1 MSPRILSAINR
12 LRDVRP
18 GAGQETYN
26 REILDHVAAPEPATL
41 APTTRSK
48 GEIRGQL
55 LHVNKLLISELLT
68 HALES
73 DPDECCGF
81 MFGKDG
87 VATEV
92 RRMDNVHDDKLTRF
106 FMDYREVEK
115 VQRDADALGQDLL
128 AIYHSHTYTHAYPSE
143 TDIETAVETGWVPY
157 HYIVISL
164 VEKTRPVVR
173 AFWIA
178 EDAQVSE
185 VFLETG

>member
-12 LRDVRP
+12 LRDARP
-18 GAGQETYN
+18 EPGQDTYN
-26 REILDHVAAPEPATL
+26 RDSLEQAETPGPSGPESATG
-41 APTTRSK
+41 TE
-48 GEIRGQL
+48 GVIRAQV

-81 MFGKDG
+81 LFGKDG

-92 RRMDNVHDDKLTRF
+92 RRMDNVHDDKQTRF
-106 FMDYREVEK
+106 FMDFREVEK

-128 AIYHSHTYTHAYPSE
+128 AIYHSHTYTHGFPSE
-143 TDIETAVETGWVPY
+143 TDIETAVETGWVP
-157 HYIVISL
+157 HYYVVISL

-173 AFWIA
+173 AFWIT
-178 EDAQVSE
+178 EDATVGE

>member
-1 MSPRILSAINR
+1 MPI
-12 LRDVRP
+12 
-18 GAGQETYN
+18 
-26 REILDHVAAPEPATL
+26 PATR
-41 APTTRSK
+41 TK
-48 GEIRGQL
+48 GVIRAQV

-81 MFGKDG
+81 LFGKDG

-92 RRMDNVHDDKLTRF
+92 RRMDNVHDDKQTRF

-128 AIYHSHTYTHAYPSE
+128 AIYHSHTYTHGYPSE
-143 TDIETAVETGWVPY
+143 TDIETAVETGWVP
-157 HYIVISL
+157 HYYVVISL

-173 AFWIA
+173 AFWIT
-178 EDAQVSE
+178 EDAAVSE

>member
-1 MSPRILSAINR
+1 MNPRILSAINR
-12 LRDVRP
+12 LRNGRP
-18 GAGQETYN
+18 RAGQEIYN
-26 REILDHVAAPEPATL
+26 RGSLGHVTAPESAIPIPATR
-41 APTTRSK
+41 TK
-48 GEIRGQL
+48 GVIRAQV

-81 MFGKDG
+81 LFGKDG

-92 RRMDNVHDDKLTRF
+92 RRMDNVHDDKQTRF

-128 AIYHSHTYTHAYPSE
+128 AIYHSHTYTHGYPSE
-143 TDIETAVETGWVPY
+143 TDIETAVETGWVP
-157 HYIVISL
+157 HYYVVISL

-173 AFWIA
+173 AFWIT
-178 EDAQVSE
+178 EDAAVSE